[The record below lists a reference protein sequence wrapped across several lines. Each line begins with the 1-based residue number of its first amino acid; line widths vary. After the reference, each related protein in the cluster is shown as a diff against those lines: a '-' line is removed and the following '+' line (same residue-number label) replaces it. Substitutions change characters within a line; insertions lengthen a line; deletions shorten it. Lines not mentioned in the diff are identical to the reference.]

1 MPKIYEIRVE
11 LLDLEP
17 VVWRIILVPDD
28 MPLVGLAAV
37 IQGAVGWQASHMFG
51 FEIAGKRYDIKFDGD
66 DLDDT
71 KSIAMEGVIVRDVL
85 KPGVDAM
92 FQYDF
97 GDDWWHRLDV
107 IAHREVAK
115 GDKPPRCLGGERAGP
130 PEDSGGPFGYLD
142 MLEAAND
149 PGHPDHED
157 IREWLGDFDP
167 ERFDTKKANREISKI
182 LKVYGGMMG
191 GKSA

>member
-1 MPKIYEIRVE
+1 MPKMYEIRVE

-17 VVWRIILVPDD
+17 VVWRSILVADD

-37 IQGAVGWQASHMFG
+37 IQGAVGWQASHMFA
-51 FEIAGKRYDIKFDGD
+51 FEIEGKRYDIKLDDD
-66 DLDDT
+66 DLDDRE
-71 KSIAMEGVIVRDVL
+71 SLEMEGVIVRDVL
-85 KPGVDAM
+85 KPGVEAM

-107 IAHREVAK
+107 LDHREIST
-115 GDKPPRCLGGERAGP
+115 GDKPPRCLDGERAGP

-142 MLEAAND
+142 MLDAAAD
-149 PGHPDHED
+149 PEHPDHVD
-157 IREWLGDFDP
+157 IRDWLGDFDP
-167 ERFDTKKANREISKI
+167 EKFDAKKANREITKI
-182 LKVYGGMMG
+182 LKIYTGMMA